1 MKSIRVHSFGGP
13 EVLKLEQLPDPTP
26 AAGQVVVRAEAIGV
40 NPVDTYIR
48 SGIYGQRLFPF
59 TPGTDAAG
67 LIESVGPNVTN
78 IKVGQRVYVF
88 GSLTGAYAQRLL
100 CTPQQVHPLPTRL
113 SFEQGS
119 AIGVPYGT
127 AYRAL
132 FIRGQAKPAETI
144 LIHGGSGG
152 VGTASI
158 QLAKNIGM
166 TIIATAGTEK
176 GLESVLKQ
184 GADHALNHHQP
195 DYLEQ
200 LMSITENRGVDL
212 IIELLAN
219 VNLNKDLG
227 VLRQARPCHR
237 HRQSRHGGNRPA
249 PNNGQGFRHP
259 RHVADARRR
268 RGTGIDPCRPG
279 RGVRQR
285 LANTRSGQTIPLGRR
300 RKSPRSDYGARSPR
314 QNRSCTLNAR
324 VLAKNRGEYRHER
337 RRDIIPLI

>member
-13 EVLKLEQLPDPTP
+13 EVLKLEQVPDPTP
-26 AAGQVVVRAEAIGV
+26 APGQVVVRAEAIGI

-48 SGIYGQRLFPF
+48 SGKYGPKPFPF

-67 LIESVGPNVTN
+67 LIESVGQSVTN
-78 IKVGQRVYVF
+78 VKVGQRVYVF

-113 SFEQGS
+113 SFEQGA

-132 FIRGQAKPAETI
+132 FIRGQAKPAETV
-144 LIHGGSGG
+144 LVHGGSGG

-184 GADHALNHHQP
+184 GADHALNHHEP
-195 DYLEQ
+195 NYLQQ
-200 LMSITENRGVDL
+200 LMKITQDRGVDL

-227 VLRQARPCHR
+227 ILAKRGRVIVV
-237 HRQSRHGGNRPA
+237 GNRGTIEIDPRQTMVKDSDIRGMSLMHA
-249 PNNGQGFRHP
+249 DEPELALIHAALGAGFTNGSLTPLVGKHFP
-259 RHVADARRR
+259 LADAAKAHEA
-268 RGTGIDPCRPG
+268 IIEPG
-279 RGVRQR
+279 AHGKIV
-285 LANTRSGQTIPLGRR
+285 LIP
-300 RKSPRSDYGARSPR
+300 
-314 QNRSCTLNAR
+314 
-324 VLAKNRGEYRHER
+324 
-337 RRDIIPLI
+337 